1 MQDKFKVGDYVIF
14 RKDMHKVADML
25 NTSFYDVL
33 TSVYEIISTEGRC
46 YLIKSEKALWR
57 VWKIRKPKIDRLGTK
72 VVSTD
77 SGIRVE
83 DGECERKFEWQ
94 GFRLVPKSDAKRE
107 KRRSPDLFEE
117 AITSSFVKDTDEFE
131 RLRQKCE
138 KECLKELAKAK
149 EKADAAKQ
157 KELADMFV
165 KSVENIIKMVNET
178 NNMITNIFNEI
189 NESESKAPSK
199 GDYCRYYHDII
210 KRTANGELQ
219 CKSCPIKCVHSGLD
233 PVDYL
238 FKKK

>member
-1 MQDKFKVGDYVIF
+1 MDKFKVGDYVIF
-14 RKDMHKVADML
+14 RKM
-25 NTSFYDVL
+25 NTSSYDVL
-33 TSVYEIISTEGRC
+33 TSVYEITGTEGRC
-46 YLIKSEKALWR
+46 YLMKSGKACGR
-57 VWKIRKPKIDRLGTK
+57 AWKIRKSRIDRLGTK
-72 VVSTD
+72 VVFTD
-77 SGIRVE
+77 SGVRVA
-83 DGECERKFEWQ
+83 DGECECKFEWQ
-94 GFRLVPKSDAKRE
+94 GFRLVPKSDVNK
-107 KRRSPDLFEE
+107 KQHSSDLLDE
-117 AITSSFVKDTDEFE
+117 AIAPSFVKDTDKFE